1 MSNKIKINLFSIL
14 FIAVMLASLLLNLG
28 WLRLVLTYTLF
39 PVIHSVIFFLG
50 NNFSA
55 KYIAENEAVKYIT
68 ISSYATFL
76 LPHILMPDT
85 ADIGE
90 AYMFFH
96 IIESSAIAGV
106 CTKLG
111 LLIFAVHIALVFT
124 QYILCICLRRK
135 HSREVR

>member
-1 MSNKIKINLFSIL
+1 MSNKLKLNLLSIL
-14 FIAVMLASLLLNLG
+14 FIAVMLASWLLNLG

-55 KYIAENEAVKYIT
+55 KYIAENKAVKYIT

-85 ADIGE
+85 SYIGE
-90 AYMFFH
+90 AYIFFH
-96 IIESSAIAGV
+96 IIETNTIVDV

-111 LLIFAVHIALVFT
+111 LLTFAVHIALVFA